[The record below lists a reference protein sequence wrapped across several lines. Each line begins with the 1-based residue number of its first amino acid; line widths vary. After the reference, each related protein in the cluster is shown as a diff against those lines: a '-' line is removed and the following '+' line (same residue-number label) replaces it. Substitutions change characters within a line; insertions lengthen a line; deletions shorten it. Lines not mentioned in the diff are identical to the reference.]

1 MTRHAARTQNC
12 VNISAAEPSIL
23 IVDGD
28 EDVRELLA
36 VLLVKRGYQVAT
48 CRELAAGLEHA
59 RRERPSL
66 ILFDLDRRGIDVHAM
81 YDQLASD
88 HRLADIALVAMTN
101 ARTIDR
107 DRGPRIGV
115 VCKPF
120 VVDTLI
126 AAIGAALS
134 RQPLRSADPGCRGD
148 PADSRLQC
156 PSR

>member
-88 HRLADIALVAMTN
+88 HRLADIAMVAMTN
-101 ARTIDR
+101 ARTELDR
-107 DRGPRIGV
+107 LPGIGI
-115 VCKPF
+115 VCKPL
-120 VVDTLI
+120 VVDTLL

-134 RQPLRSADPGCRGD
+134 RQPPRSADPGCRGD